1 MAELE
6 ADDSVL
12 ANIADVQLT
21 IVLIEVDSHWSHQLM
36 VNLSK

>member
-21 IVLIEVDSHWSHQLM
+21 IVLIEVDSHWPHQLM